1 MIKSSSRLRGRLWG
15 CCVGGREAW
24 PWFEFDGEGGG
35 QAGEGKLQEVNGE
48 RVEDEEAEDRMN
60 LMEGRETRQAVS
72 VGARMAR
79 DGVSKIIN

>member
-15 CCVGGREAW
+15 CCVGSREAW
-24 PWFEFDGEGGG
+24 PWFKFDGEGGG

-48 RVEDEEAEDRMN
+48 RMEEEAEDRMN
-60 LMEGRETRQAVS
+60 VMEGRETRQAVS
-72 VGARMAR
+72 VGAMMAR